1 VLIIGAGGLG
11 CPAAIGLASGG
22 VDRLVLLDPDRI
34 ELSNLGRQV
43 LYTTEDVGAW
53 KVEVAAQ
60 RLKERFPSV
69 KVESAVGR
77 LDASNADQWI
87 SGADAVVDG
96 TDDPATKFLINDRAL
111 ALGKPAVL
119 GGIARFH
126 GLVLAVAGMHGP
138 CYRCLFESPP
148 SKEEALTCGEAGVLG
163 PLAGMVGHLQA
174 RRTLSILDGDIAAQT
189 GFVTTI
195 DALNGRVRDIP
206 LPEATGCPSCGGVA
220 ARIDITPYMCPMT
233 FVRTRL
239 ALESLSPGDLLDV
252 VMRPGE
258 PARNIPRNLVEE
270 GHVIVSKGPI
280 DDQHYRVVVRHH
292 SIS

>member
-1 VLIIGAGGLG
+1 MLIIGAGGLG
-11 CPAAIGLASGG
+11 CPAAVGLASGG
-22 VDRLVLLDPDRI
+22 VERLVFLDPDRV

-43 LYTTEDVGAW
+43 LYTAEDVGAW

-60 RLKERFPSV
+60 RLRERFPSV
-69 KVESAVGR
+69 QIESAVGR
-77 LDASNADQWI
+77 LDKSNVDQWFEK
-87 SGADAVVDG
+87 ADVVVDG
-96 TDDPATKFLINDRAL
+96 TDDPEIKFLINDRAL

-126 GLVLAVAGMHGP
+126 GLVLATAGKHGP
-138 CYRCLFESPP
+138 CYRCLFEEPP
-148 SKEEALTCGEAGVLG
+148 SREEALTCGEAGVLG

-174 RRTLSILDGDIAAQT
+174 RRALGMLNGDMAAQT

-206 LPEATGCPSCGGVA
+206 LPEATDCPTCGGVA

-252 VMRPGE
+252 VMRHGE

-292 SIS
+292 ALS